1 LSWITILFLSSKVN
15 PAPPFSFIC
24 GGLPCVAEG
33 DIRSTLT
40 PRGEGAIEPLRR
52 MIDLPDSVIAAWEP
66 SKQVVVLT
74 GAGISAESGVPT
86 FRGEDG
92 LWKQYRAEDLATPSA
107 FQTNPKLVW
116 EWYDWRRGIIGK
128 AEPNPG
134 HRAIAEMEGIF
145 PHFTLITQNVDGLHR
160 RAGNTKIIEIHG
172 NLWDLRCVAEG
183 TVREDTRVPL
193 PEIPP
198 LCECGAL
205 LRPHV
210 VWFGESL
217 DQGDLARAYRFI
229 EECDLLLVVG
239 TSAVVQPVA
248 SFPLMAKE
256 AGAFV
261 VEVNRDPTPISP
273 IVDASLQGK
282 AGEIL
287 PVLLEKVKE
296 AHR

>member
-1 LSWITILFLSSKVN
+1 ME
-15 PAPPFSFIC
+15 FST
-24 GGLPCVAEG
+24 
-33 DIRSTLT
+33 R
-40 PRGEGAIEPLRR
+40 
-52 MIDLPDSVIAAWEP
+52 VIAAFDP
-66 SKQVVVLT
+66 SKKIVVLT

-92 LWKQYRAEDLATPSA
+92 LWRRYRAEELATPAA
-107 FQTNPKLVW
+107 FEADPKLVW

-145 PHFTLITQNVDGLHR
+145 SHFTLITQNVDGLHR
-160 RAGNTKIIEIHG
+160 RAGSTKVIEIHG

-198 LCECGAL
+198 RCACGAL

-217 DQGDLARAYRFI
+217 DQGDLSRAYRLI
-229 EECDLLLVVG
+229 EECDFLLVVG

-248 SFPLMAKE
+248 SFPLMAKRG
-256 AGAFV
+256 GAFV
-261 VEVNRDPTPISP
+261 LEVNMDPTPLSSLA
-273 IVDASLQGK
+273 DASIQGK

-287 PVLLEKVKE
+287 PPLLERIKE
-296 AHR
+296 AHT

>member
-1 LSWITILFLSSKVN
+1 LIFISTFYFFVKALGEEKVGKKGN
-15 PAPPFSFIC
+15 K
-24 GGLPCVAEG
+24 
-33 DIRSTLT
+33 LT
-40 PRGEGAIEPLRR
+40 PKGKGCYLFCEKAMEI
-52 MIDLPDSVIAAWEP
+52 PDSVIRTCDP
-66 SKQVVVLT
+66 TKQVIVLT

-92 LWKQYRAEDLATPSA
+92 LWKQYRAEELATPAA
-107 FQTNPKLVW
+107 FNANPKLVW

-145 PHFTLITQNVDGLHR
+145 PHFFLITQNVDGLHR
-160 RAGNTKIIEIHG
+160 RAGSTKVIEIHG

-198 LCECGAL
+198 VCACGAL

-217 DQGDLARAYRFI
+217 DQDDLSRAYRLI
-229 EECDLLLVVG
+229 EACSLLLVVG

-248 SFPLMAKE
+248 SFPLMAKQG
-256 AGAFV
+256 GAFV
-261 VEVNRDPTPISP
+261 VEVNMDPTPISSL
-273 IVDASLQGK
+273 VDVSLHGK

-287 PVLLEKVKE
+287 PALLEKIKKHWGRE
-296 AHR
+296 DGI

>member
-1 LSWITILFLSSKVN
+1 MEV
-15 PAPPFSFIC
+15 P
-24 GGLPCVAEG
+24 E
-33 DIRSTLT
+33 
-40 PRGEGAIEPLRR
+40 
-52 MIDLPDSVIAAWEP
+52 SVIGASNP
-66 SKQVVVLT
+66 SKPVVVLT

-86 FRGEDG
+86 FRGENG
-92 LWKQYRAEDLATPSA
+92 LWKRYRAEDLATPSA
-107 FQTNPKLVW
+107 FQADPKLVW

-128 AEPNPG
+128 AKPNPG

-145 PHFTLITQNVDGLHR
+145 PHFCLITQNVDGLHR
-160 RAGNTKIIEIHG
+160 RAGTTKVIEIHG

-217 DQGDLARAYRFI
+217 DQGDLSRAYRLI
-229 EECDLLLVVG
+229 EECNLLLVVG

-248 SFPLMAKE
+248 SFPLVAKQ

-261 VEVNRDPTPISP
+261 IEVNMDPTPISSL
-273 IVDASLQGK
+273 VDVSLQGK

-287 PVLLEKVKE
+287 PALLEKIKE

>member
-1 LSWITILFLSSKVN
+1 M
-15 PAPPFSFIC
+15 
-24 GGLPCVAEG
+24 
-33 DIRSTLT
+33 RSTMEIT
-40 PRGEGAIEPLRR
+40 
-52 MIDLPDSVIAAWEP
+52 DSVLAACEP
-66 SKQVVVLT
+66 TKRVVVLT

-92 LWKQYRAEDLATPSA
+92 LWKQYRAEELATPSA
-107 FQTNPKLVW
+107 FQANPKLVW

-134 HRAIAEMEGIF
+134 HWAIAEMEGIF
-145 PHFTLITQNVDGLHR
+145 PHFCLITQNVDGLHR
-160 RAGNTKIIEIHG
+160 RAGSTKVIEIHG

-183 TVREDTRVPL
+183 TVREDYRCPL

-198 LCECGAL
+198 TCECGAL

-217 DQGDLARAYRFI
+217 DQGDLARAYQLI

-248 SFPLMAKE
+248 SFPLMAKQ
-256 AGAFV
+256 GGSFV
-261 VEVNRDPTPISP
+261 IEVNMDSTPISGL
-273 IVDASLQGK
+273 VDASFQGK

-287 PVLLEKVKE
+287 PALLEKIKE

>member
-1 LSWITILFLSSKVN
+1 MRKM
-15 PAPPFSFIC
+15 AMEFS
-24 GGLPCVAEG
+24 
-33 DIRSTLT
+33 
-40 PRGEGAIEPLRR
+40 
-52 MIDLPDSVIAAWEP
+52 DSVIAAFDRA
-66 SKQVVVLT
+66 KKIVVLT

-92 LWKQYRAEDLATPSA
+92 LWRRYRAEELATPSA
-107 FQTNPKLVW
+107 FEADPKLVW

-134 HRAIAEMEGIF
+134 HKAIAEMERIF
-145 PHFTLITQNVDGLHR
+145 PLFSLITQNVDGLHR
-160 RAGNTKIIEIHG
+160 RAGNTRIIEIHG
-172 NLWDLRCVAEG
+172 NLWQLRCVREG
-183 TVREDTRVPL
+183 RVREDYCIPL

-217 DQGDLARAYRFI
+217 DQGDLAQAYSLI

-248 SFPLMAKE
+248 SFPLMAKQG
-256 AGAFV
+256 GAFV
-261 VEVNRDPTPISP
+261 VEVNMDPTPLSSF
-273 IVDASLQGK
+273 VDASFHGK
-282 AGEIL
+282 AGEVL
-287 PVLLEKVKE
+287 PALLKE
-296 AHR
+296 IKGHQGF

>member
-1 LSWITILFLSSKVN
+1 MEFSS
-15 PAPPFSFIC
+15 S
-24 GGLPCVAEG
+24 L
-33 DIRSTLT
+33 
-40 PRGEGAIEPLRR
+40 
-52 MIDLPDSVIAAWEP
+52 IAAFDL
-66 SKQVVVLT
+66 SKKIVVLT

-92 LWKQYRAEDLATPSA
+92 LWRRYRAEELATPAA
-107 FQTNPKLVW
+107 FAADPKLVW

-128 AEPNPG
+128 AGPSPG
-134 HRAIAEMEGIF
+134 HLAIAEMERIF
-145 PHFTLITQNVDGLHR
+145 PHFSLITQNVDGLHR
-160 RAGNTKIIEIHG
+160 RAGNTKLIEIHG
-172 NLWDLRCVAEG
+172 NLWQLRCVKEG
-183 TVREDTRVPL
+183 RVQEDYRVPL

-198 LCECGAL
+198 QCECGAL

-217 DQGDLARAYRFI
+217 NQGDLAQAYALI

-248 SFPLMAKE
+248 SFPLIAKQR
-256 AGAFV
+256 GAFV
-261 VEVNRDPTPISP
+261 VEVNMDPTPLSSSA
-273 IVDASLQGK
+273 DASLLGK

>member
-1 LSWITILFLSSKVN
+1 ME
-15 PAPPFSFIC
+15 FS
-24 GGLPCVAEG
+24 A
-33 DIRSTLT
+33 
-40 PRGEGAIEPLRR
+40 
-52 MIDLPDSVIAAWEP
+52 SVIAVFDPA
-66 SKQVVVLT
+66 KKIVVLT

-92 LWKQYRAEDLATPSA
+92 LWRRYRAEELATLAA
-107 FQTNPKLVW
+107 FQASPQLVW

-134 HRAIAEMEGIF
+134 HQAIAEMEQRF
-145 PHFTLITQNVDGLHR
+145 PHFSLITQNVDGLHR
-160 RAGNTKIIEIHG
+160 RAGNSKVIEIHG
-172 NLWDLRCVAEG
+172 NLWQMRCVREG
-183 TVREDTRVPL
+183 RVHEDRRVPL

-198 LCECGAL
+198 MCACGAM

-210 VWFGESL
+210 IWFGESL
-217 DQGDLARAYRFI
+217 DQEDLAQAYGLI

-248 SFPLMAKE
+248 SFSLMAKQ

-261 VEVNRDPTPISP
+261 LEVNMEPTPLSSIA
-273 IVDASLQGK
+273 DASFRGK

-287 PVLLEKVKE
+287 PALLEKIKGY
-296 AHR
+296 RRKGKK

>member
-1 LSWITILFLSSKVN
+1 MQI
-15 PAPPFSFIC
+15 
-24 GGLPCVAEG
+24 
-33 DIRSTLT
+33 
-40 PRGEGAIEPLRR
+40 
-52 MIDLPDSVIAAWEP
+52 PDSVITACDP
-66 SKQVVVLT
+66 SKPVVVLT

-86 FRGEDG
+86 FRGEEG

-107 FQTNPKLVW
+107 FQTDPKLVW

-145 PHFTLITQNVDGLHR
+145 PRFTLITQNVDGLHR
-160 RAGNTKIIEIHG
+160 RAGNTKVIEIHG
-172 NLWDLRCVAEG
+172 NLWDLRCVVEG
-183 TVREDTRVPL
+183 TVREDTHVPL

-217 DQGDLARAYRFI
+217 DQGDLSRAYQLI
-229 EECDLLLVVG
+229 EECSLLLVVG

-248 SFPLMAKE
+248 SFPLMAKQ

-261 VEVNRDPTPISP
+261 FEVNMDPTPISAL
-273 IVDASLQGK
+273 VDVSLQGK
-282 AGEIL
+282 AGEVL
-287 PVLLEKVKE
+287 PVLLKRIKE
-296 AHR
+296 AYSGSQ

>member
-1 LSWITILFLSSKVN
+1 M
-15 PAPPFSFIC
+15 
-24 GGLPCVAEG
+24 
-33 DIRSTLT
+33 
-40 PRGEGAIEPLRR
+40 RR
-52 MIDLPDSVIAAWEP
+52 AMEIPDSVIAACKP
-66 SKQVVVLT
+66 TKKVVVLS

-86 FRGEDG
+86 FRGGDG
-92 LWKQYRAEDLATPSA
+92 LWKQYRAEELATPNA
-107 FQTNPKLVW
+107 FQANPKLVW
-116 EWYDWRRGIIGK
+116 EWYDWRRGIIGR

-145 PHFTLITQNVDGLHR
+145 PHFSLITQNVDGLHR
-160 RAGNTKIIEIHG
+160 RAGSTKVIEIHG

-183 TVREDTRVPL
+183 TVREDNRVPL

-217 DQGDLARAYRFI
+217 DQDDLSRAYGLI

-248 SFPLMAKE
+248 SFPLMAKQ
-256 AGAFV
+256 AGAFLI
-261 VEVNRDPTPISP
+261 EVNMDPTPISGL
-273 IVDASLQGK
+273 VDASFQGK

-287 PVLLEKVKE
+287 PALLKKVQE

>member
-1 LSWITILFLSSKVN
+1 MFYERAMEI
-15 PAPPFSFIC
+15 
-24 GGLPCVAEG
+24 
-33 DIRSTLT
+33 
-40 PRGEGAIEPLRR
+40 
-52 MIDLPDSVIAAWEP
+52 PDSVIRASEP
-66 SKQVVVLT
+66 SKPVVVLT

-92 LWKQYRAEDLATPSA
+92 LWKHYRAEELATPSA
-107 FQTNPKLVW
+107 FQADPKLVW

-145 PHFTLITQNVDGLHR
+145 SHFCLITQNVDGLHR

-183 TVREDTRVPL
+183 TVREDTRYPL

-217 DQGDLARAYRFI
+217 DQEDLSRAYRLI
-229 EECDLLLVVG
+229 EGCSLFLVVG

-248 SFPLMAKE
+248 SFPLMAKQ

-261 VEVNRDPTPISP
+261 VEVNRDPTPISAL
-273 IVDASLQGK
+273 VDASLQGK
-282 AGEIL
+282 AGEII
-287 PVLLEKVKE
+287 PALLEKIKE
-296 AHR
+296 HWGREDII

>member
-1 LSWITILFLSSKVN
+1 M
-15 PAPPFSFIC
+15 
-24 GGLPCVAEG
+24 E
-33 DIRSTLT
+33 
-40 PRGEGAIEPLRR
+40 
-52 MIDLPDSVIAAWEP
+52 LPDSVIAACEP

-92 LWKQYRAEDLATPSA
+92 LWKQYRAEELATPHA
-107 FQTNPKLVW
+107 FQANPKLVW
-116 EWYDWRRGIIGK
+116 EWYDWRRGIIGR

-134 HRAIAEMEGIF
+134 HRAIAEMEQIF
-145 PHFTLITQNVDGLHR
+145 PRFTLITQNVDGLHR
-160 RAGNTKIIEIHG
+160 RAGSTKVIEIHG

-183 TVREDTRVPL
+183 QVREDYRCPL

-217 DQGDLARAYRFI
+217 DQGDLARAYGLI

-248 SFPLMAKE
+248 SFPLMAKQG
-256 AGAFV
+256 GAFV
-261 VEVNRDPTPISP
+261 VEVNMDSTPISAL
-273 IVDASLQGK
+273 VDASFQGK

-287 PVLLEKVKE
+287 PAFLERIEKHWGRGDG
-296 AHR
+296 A